1 MRRRFFK
8 SFFISIICF
17 GIIFLGVD
25 KFLLNE
31 KELTADGQIVE
42 NKVDG
47 ELLVLLLGIDN
58 DGNTKGAL
66 TDETGRRTDTMM
78 LAKANFDTGEI
89 EILSIPRDTR
99 VRVRG
104 REDKINHAHSY
115 GGIDLCMNTVED
127 FLGLDIDYYV
137 KIDFNGIKEIV
148 DAIGGIDL
156 DVPVKMRHDL
166 PRINL
171 DPGMQH
177 LDGQKAHDY
186 LRFRGYPDGDIG
198 RVKAQQY
205 FMKELAKQVL
215 NPKNL
220 LRIDKLIKT
229 YYDYVDTNIS
239 LSTMVKY
246 GLSAKNL
253 DVDNMRTEMVPG
265 QPKTINGVSYWI
277 YDMVD
282 TATLVEEMFGEY
294 SIYR

>member
-1 MRRRFFK
+1 MA
-8 SFFISIICF
+8 
-17 GIIFLGVD
+17 VD
-25 KFLLNE
+25 KFLLND
-31 KELTADGQIVE
+31 KELTADGQVVE
-42 NKVDG
+42 NKVEG
-47 ELLVLLLGIDN
+47 ELLVLLLGIDD
-58 DGNTKGAL
+58 DGNAKGAL
-66 TDETGRRTDTMM
+66 TDERGRRTDTMM
-78 LAKANFDTGEI
+78 LAKANFDTGDLEL
-89 EILSIPRDTR
+89 LSIPRDTR
-99 VRVRG
+99 VMVRG
-104 REDKINHAHSY
+104 RQDKINHAHSY
-115 GGIDLCMNTVED
+115 GGIDLCMATVED

-156 DVPVKMRHDL
+156 DVPVRMRHDL
-166 PRINL
+166 PRISL

-215 NPKNL
+215 KPKNI

-265 QPKTINGVSYWI
+265 QPKTINGVSYWL

-282 TATLVEEMFGEY
+282 TATLVEDMFGNY
-294 SIYR
+294 SRYR